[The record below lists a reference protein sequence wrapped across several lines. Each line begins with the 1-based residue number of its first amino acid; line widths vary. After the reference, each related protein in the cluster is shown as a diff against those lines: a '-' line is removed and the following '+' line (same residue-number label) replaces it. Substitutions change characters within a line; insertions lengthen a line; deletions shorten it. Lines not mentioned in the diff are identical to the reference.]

1 MKEIELLVD
10 KIKTLKSNPD
20 YRFTDVAYG
29 HGYRSSHSGQQ
40 VLTNPRYAD
49 TILKDYL
56 ILRGNGDGVDLD
68 LLYKCTSKYKERF
81 DVSVPSDDEI
91 VIHMRAGDVIETG
104 WVKGSI
110 TTYPNKLIAR
120 INEVVSKNTINKIT
134 MVTCFAY
141 QEWSTDSLHLKPS
154 GVSTFEYTEEKQNK
168 NRMVMFDI
176 LFKLNTAFDGKVDV
190 KSSEKSDEDI
200 VYCTHAKFFLED
212 QRQPRTGG
220 FSRFMK
226 RINNIHNGVKNANLT

>member
-1 MKEIELLVD
+1 METIQKLVD
-10 KIKTLKSNPD
+10 NIKTLQSNPD

-40 VLTNPRYAD
+40 ILTNPLYD
-49 TILKDYL
+49 YTILKDYL
-56 ILRGNGDGVDLD
+56 VRHGENEGVDLD
-68 LLYKCTSKYKERF
+68 LLYKCTSRYKEKF
-81 DVSVPSDDEI
+81 NVPVPSDNEI

-110 TTYPNKLIAR
+110 KTYPNKLIAR
-120 INEVVSKNTINKIT
+120 INEVVSKNIINKIT
-134 MVTCFAY
+134 LVTCFAY
-141 QEWSTDSLHLKPS
+141 QEWSPDSLHLKPS
-154 GVSTFEYTEEKQNK
+154 GVSTFEYTEEKQNQ
-168 NRMVMFDI
+168 NRMVMFDV
-176 LFKLNTAFDGKVDV
+176 LFKLNNVFDGKVDV

-226 RINNIHNGVKNANLT
+226 RINNVHNGIENAHLT